1 MYVSSKETANQVNF
15 LASAKFQS
23 FTVQVEQAGV
33 VANAKGRKVV
43 LAGMIYPAND
53 ATAKGILLTDVDVTE
68 GPQPGAL
75 IVEGYII
82 PERLP
87 VAPAALAITALKEIK
102 FR

>member
-1 MYVSSKETANQVNF
+1 LS
-15 LASAKFQS
+15 
-23 FTVQVEQAGV
+23 
-33 VANAKGRKVV
+33 
-43 LAGMIYPAND
+43 
-53 ATAKGILLTDVDVTE
+53 DVDVTE
-68 GPQPGAL
+68 GSQPGAL